1 MSAGASGRGAST
13 MGCTAFLKETIP
25 NSTLPDIN
33 NIVLN
38 LQRNEQRSFF
48 GYGVWETTAVMVS
61 IFVAGFALVRDP
73 TGMQHAHDLDEYSVY
88 RQWRTAMYLL
98 IGDIVFTAAVLV
110 HQRLN
115 CWTGKDIFWLLAL
128 MVTPWAPLA
137 GTVRA
142 TVRAWPQVRSMM
154 QSRSACN
161 SLTAVMR
168 EGLFLG
174 YPGLSTRAAAKYVF
188 DIPELPP
195 MTLPRLDDDVDAD
208 RLLKVRIEAV
218 MATSSG
224 LPLTK
229 AALLVGPQLKELS
242 SFWRLC
248 YKIEAHLDRILDP
261 LAHSW
266 TTGGVVLPRN
276 PFEELVDSRAQPRD
290 KSKQPRDKSEQP
302 CDESEQ
308 PRDKLKQRQ
317 GSDRSPAPRKTCSI
331 KLVRLLDIIDRFQL
345 GGTVSEQRYL
355 ALQSNAVCP
364 RCIMAVRA
372 AVETFLESTSR
383 QHAGVRAK
391 DWFTGVTV
399 QWCGGVE
406 VCLGVMWVS
415 CFGDNTGMRVDGDPR
430 RGENAPRAGSH
441 AKPVSTTTMTSW
453 FLLFLFLTSRSL
465 LGQAEALAKVERRLL
480 ACLDRSTVMER
491 FWASFRAT
499 LRRSSRIDDHR
510 SKAQSNRAVEQL
522 MRNALAAMVDEEAT
536 ALVSLLCDCLIDTTD
551 YPNASEYLGLAR
563 LCDVTTCVLHLPTSM
578 VTFTRQQPPPKR
590 RLVRPRPPAAGA

>member
-1 MSAGASGRGAST
+1 MSTGASGRGAST
-13 MGCTAFLKETIP
+13 MGCTAFLTETIP

-38 LQRNEQRSFF
+38 LQRTDQRSFF
-48 GYGVWETTAVMVS
+48 GYGVWETTAVIVA
-61 IFVAGFALVRDP
+61 IFVAAFALVRDP

-98 IGDIVFTAAVLV
+98 VGDVAFTAAVLV

-115 CWTGKDIFWLLAL
+115 CWTGKDLFWLLAL

-142 TVRAWPQVRSMM
+142 TLRALPQVRSMM
-154 QSRSACN
+154 RSRSACN
-161 SLTAVMR
+161 SVTAIMR

-195 MTLPRLDDDVDAD
+195 LAIPPLDDDAEVD
-208 RLLKVRIEAV
+208 RMLKTRIDAV

-242 SFWRLC
+242 PFLRH
-248 YKIEAHLDRILDP
+248 YYNIEARLDRILDP
-261 LAHSW
+261 VANWW

-276 PFEELVDSRAQPRD
+276 PFEELVGSLQQPRD

-302 CDESEQ
+302 RDTSEQ
-308 PRDKLKQRQ
+308 PQ
-317 GSDRSPAPRKTCSI
+317 GADRSPAPRDTCSI

-345 GGTVSEQRYL
+345 GGTVSEERYL
-355 ALQSNAVCP
+355 ALLSNAVCP

-391 DWFTGVTV
+391 DWFTGVNV

-406 VCLGVMWVS
+406 VCLGVMWVA
-415 CFGDNTGMRVDGDPR
+415 CFGDNAGMRLDGDPR
-430 RGENAPRAGSH
+430 RGEDATRAGTP

-465 LGQAEALAKVERRLL
+465 LGKAEALAKVERRLQ
-480 ACLDRSTVMER
+480 ACLDRPTVMDR

-522 MRNALAAMVDEEAT
+522 MRDALAAMVDDEAT

-551 YPNASEYLGLAR
+551 YPNASAYLGLAR

-578 VTFTRQQPPPKR
+578 VTFTRLPPPPKR
-590 RLVRPRPPAAGA
+590 RPARPWPAAAGA